1 MTYIFLFI
9 EFNRRLEMAGLGSET
24 RVELK
29 QRDSETA
36 AAGAGLRVLEILMS
50 VAQSPRPQALRQ
62 LTANLNL
69 PRASLHRLLRTLE
82 ASGFLAEQ
90 ADGFVLGPESY
101 RLSRL
106 IGKSAPTIEFPQSA
120 RPVLEW
126 LAKETNETVILG
138 KLSDLRQEI
147 VYADVIV
154 AESPLQYAVP
164 AGDHRPLYSSATG
177 KAVLAF
183 LPPEEQKRY
192 IEQVAF
198 EAITPFTTRRDQ
210 IDAMLERVRKAG
222 VIHDRDGHFV
232 GAGATASPIFD
243 RDGQVFA
250 AVVVAGPNERMD
262 ESPVPIAPRVRD
274 AGIRISRIMGYE
286 GPYPPPWP

>member
-1 MTYIFLFI
+1 MH
-9 EFNRRLEMAGLGSET
+9 ELGSEPG
-24 RVELK
+24 VELK
-29 QRDSETA
+29 RRDSETTGT
-36 AAGAGLRVLEILMS
+36 GAGLRVLEILLA
-50 VAQSPRPQALRQ
+50 VAQSSRPQALRQ
-62 LTANLNL
+62 LTESLNL
-69 PRASLHRLLRTLE
+69 PRASVHRLLRTLE
-82 ASGFLAEQ
+82 ASGFLAER

-106 IGKSAPTIEFPQSA
+106 IGRNSPAVEFPQSA

-126 LAKETNETVILG
+126 LAKETDETVILG
-138 KLSDLRQEI
+138 TLSDNRQEI

-183 LPPEEQKRY
+183 LPPEEQQRY
-192 IEQVAF
+192 IDTVVF

-243 RDGQVFA
+243 RDGRVFA

-262 ESPVPIAPRVRD
+262 ESPVPIAPRVRE
-274 AGIRISRIMGYE
+274 AGTRISRIMGYE
-286 GPYPPPWP
+286 GPYPPRWP

>member
-1 MTYIFLFI
+1 
-9 EFNRRLEMAGLGSET
+9 MAAPGT
-24 RVELK
+24 
-29 QRDSETA
+29 
-36 AAGAGLRVLEILMS
+36 GLRVLEILME
-50 VAQSPRPQALRQ
+50 VAQSPSPQALRQ

-82 ASGFLAEQ
+82 ARGFLAER
-90 ADGFVLGPESY
+90 AEGFVLGPESY

-106 IGKSAPTIEFPQSA
+106 IGRSAPTVEFPQSA

-126 LAKETNETVILG
+126 LAKETSETVILG
-138 KLSDLRQEI
+138 KLSELRTEI

-164 AGDHRPLYSSATG
+164 AGDQRPLYSSATG

-183 LPPEEQKRY
+183 LPPEEQQRY
-192 IEQVAF
+192 IANVLF

-210 IDAMLERVRKAG
+210 IDEMLDRVRRAG
-222 VIHDRDGHFV
+222 VLHDRDGHFV
-232 GAGATASPIFD
+232 GAGATASPVFD
-243 RDGQVFA
+243 RDGHVFA

-262 ESPVPIAPRVRD
+262 ESPVPIAPRVRE
-274 AGIRISRIMGYE
+274 AGTRISRIMGYE